1 MSVGEIHPAPAMDEE
16 GRRQMVKPSIKGS
29 SISSLIEDVEK
40 LCSSG
45 RLSDAQ
51 RDEYLTAEDCEL
63 LGEPVN
69 PAGWYDLES
78 YTRMAELLCEVQGG
92 GKEMLRERGAAAARR
107 LAEAGIY
114 QQIESVARLREAG
127 DLNPSERFTAYG
139 RGLKLI
145 TTLSRSIL
153 NFSDWKVLPS
163 PVHPDRYQIEVH
175 DAQQIPEVLAYTIE
189 GFINGLSEL
198 DESNRHQPNA
208 LWKLE
213 RVSPDLLIYHMQ
225 RALLSRVQ

>member
-1 MSVGEIHPAPAMDEE
+1 MA
-16 GRRQMVKPSIKGS
+16 RPSIKGS
-29 SISSLIEDVEK
+29 SISSLIDDVAK

-45 RLSDAQ
+45 RLSKAQ
-51 RDEYLTAEDCEL
+51 RDEYLTAEDCAL

-69 PAGWYDLES
+69 PAGWYDIES
-78 YTRMAELLCEVQGG
+78 YRRMAELLCEVEGG
-92 GKEMLRERGAAAARR
+92 GREMLRERGAAAARR
-107 LAEAGIY
+107 LAESGIY
-114 QQIESVARLREAG
+114 QQIESVSRLREVRNLSA
-127 DLNPSERFTAYG
+127 SERFTAYG

-163 PVHPDRYQIEVH
+163 PVHPDRHQIEVH

-198 DESNRHQPNA
+198 DESNRRQPNP

-213 RVSPDLLIYHMQ
+213 RISPDLLISRME
-225 RALLSRVQ
+225 RALPAPSA